1 MRTALLGTVVLL
13 ATACDLEQ
21 AQDTLEGLTNPL
33 VMEAIVIGVEPPE
46 DERISLEGSG
56 FDSTLATVFLADARS
71 VNDLENAPVTTATV
85 KVNGTDLSH
94 QGGGIYVVESGLTYV
109 DNASWNVTAATGSGG
124 GRAIG
129 VAVLPPA
136 PNVNVPD
143 QHDKNTPLDVALG
156 GQGFDNALIVVL
168 DTQSGN
174 VTWSNEPEGIKETYD
189 FIFPDAGP
197 GTITIPGDAFP
208 DDSLYAVGVAGMV
221 KADDAT
227 FENMNTV
234 ISGIITGKM
243 KFAPVAT
250 AQIPDL

>member
-1 MRTALLGTVVLL
+1 MRTALLGTVVLM

-21 AQDTLEGLTNPL
+21 AQNTLEGLTNPL
-33 VMEAIVIGVEPPE
+33 VLEAIVIGVEPPE
-46 DERISLEGSG
+46 DDRISLEGSG

-71 VNDLENAPVTTATV
+71 VNDLENAPVTGATV

-94 QGGGIYVVESGLTYV
+94 QGGGLYLIESGLTYV
-109 DNASWNVTAATGSGG
+109 DNATWDVTAATGSGG

-129 VAVLPPA
+129 KATLPPA
-136 PNVNVPD
+136 PNVTVPE
-143 QHDKNTPLDVALG
+143 QHSKNTPLDVALG
-156 GQGFDNALIVVL
+156 GQGYDNALVVVI
-168 DTQSGN
+168 DSQTGD
-174 VTWSNEPEGIKETYD
+174 VTWSNEPEGIQEFYE
-189 FIFPDAGP
+189 FIFPDQGP

-208 DDSLYAVGVAGMV
+208 DDSLYAVGVAGMK

-234 ISGIITGKM
+234 ISGILTGKM

-250 AQIPDL
+250 AEIPQL